1 MDQWLSL
8 YTRIV
13 ALLEAIRERE
23 VTLGPS
29 SVGALQ
35 SLVRFFCEWVCTAS
49 SGANLP
55 PSLTVTGPSVFPPQ
69 GWEKSGKKGNSCLDP
84 LSEEDEED
92 AHSVPDSLP
101 DLIDS
106 AGEGEHHSPIG
117 LVQKGIAPPEILVY
131 QDSVRPDRFWLRW

>member
-29 SVGALQ
+29 GIGALQ

-49 SGANLP
+49 SGADLP
-55 PSLTVTGPSVFPPQ
+55 PPLTEIGPRLFPPQ
-69 GWEKSGKKGNSCLDP
+69 GWEKSEQRRSSCLDP
-84 LSEEDEED
+84 ISEEDT
-92 AHSVPDSLP
+92 HSLPDSLP

-106 AGEGEHHSPIG
+106 AGEE
-117 LVQKGIAPPEILVY
+117 E
-131 QDSVRPDRFWLRW
+131 

>member
-13 ALLEAIRERE
+13 ALLEAIRERG

-29 SVGALQ
+29 SFGALQ
-35 SLVRFFCEWVCTAS
+35 SLVRFFCKWVYTAS
-49 SGANLP
+49 SGADLP
-55 PSLTVTGPSVFPPQ
+55 PSLTVTGPSSFPLQ
-69 GWEKSGKKGNSCLDP
+69 GWERSGKKGSICLDP
-84 LSEEDEED
+84 ISEGDEED

-106 AGEGEHHSPIG
+106 AGEEERPSPIG
-117 LVQKGIAPPEILVY
+117 LVERGIDPPGILLY
-131 QDSVRPDRFWLRW
+131 QDSVRPNRFWLR

>member
-29 SVGALQ
+29 SLGALQ
-35 SLVRFFCEWVCTAS
+35 SLVRFFCEWVRTAS
-49 SGANLP
+49 WDVDLP
-55 PSLTVTGPSVFPPQ
+55 PCLTVTGPSSFPPQ
-69 GWEKSGKKGNSCLDP
+69 GWEKPGKKRSFSPNP
-84 LSEEDEED
+84 ISEGDEED
-92 AHSVPDSLP
+92 ACSIPDSLP

-106 AGEGEHHSPIG
+106 TGEEERPSLVG
-117 LVQKGIAPPEILVY
+117 LVREGIAPPGVLLY
-131 QDSVRPDRFWLRW
+131 QDSVRSNRFWLC

>member
-29 SVGALQ
+29 SLGALQ

-49 SGANLP
+49 SDVDLP
-55 PSLTVTGPSVFPPQ
+55 PCLAVTGPSLFPPQ
-69 GWEKSGKKGNSCLDP
+69 GWGKPGKKGSFSIDP
-84 LSEEDEED
+84 ISEGDEED
-92 AHSVPDSLP
+92 ACSVPDSLP

-106 AGEGEHHSPIG
+106 TGEEDRPSPIG
-117 LVQKGIAPPEILVY
+117 LVREGIAPPGILLY
-131 QDSVRPDRFWLRW
+131 QDSVRSNRFWLC